1 MTLSFSLPNYTSI
14 FVKGVDSEKLL
25 QGQVSCDLSLDETN
39 FNGLFCDEKGYVI
52 SNAVIIKKDYFVI
65 IVEESVADYLVKE
78 LKKFAKFFKCEIYE
92 EQQRI
97 YGLRK
102 NHVFTKHLGIVE
114 TKLSTA
120 EWNIQTMKNFCF
132 DITSTYSKK
141 YRISELGYSF
151 EKYVSYEKGCYR
163 GQEIIA
169 RLTYLG
175 KKVKKSVVF
184 DGHYENIE
192 NCEGKTIGKKVF
204 EVKGKELALSQ
215 FFIEDT
221 DYYYKGQRLIPV
233 SSQWEPDLA
242 Q

>member
-1 MTLSFSLPNYTSI
+1 
-14 FVKGVDSEKLL
+14 
-25 QGQVSCDLSLDETN
+25 
-39 FNGLFCDEKGYVI
+39 
-52 SNAVIIKKDYFVI
+52 
-65 IVEESVADYLVKE
+65 
-78 LKKFAKFFKCEIYE
+78 
-92 EQQRI
+92 
-97 YGLRK
+97 
-102 NHVFTKHLGIVE
+102 
-114 TKLSTA
+114 
-120 EWNIQTMKNFCF
+120 MKNFCF

-141 YRISELGYSF
+141 YRINELGYSF

-192 NCEGKTIGKKVF
+192 NSEGKTIGKKVF